1 MTPAPSAQLHDRA
14 ALVTGAGRGIGRAIA
29 LRLAAAGARV
39 AINYR
44 ASRQEAE
51 ALAGEITAA
60 GGRAE
65 IFPADVSQPAEAQA
79 LIEAVHKTMGRL
91 DILVNN
97 AGVIRDGL
105 LISLED
111 EDWRTV
117 IATNLDSVFYC
128 CRAAARIMIRQRFGR
143 IINMSSVAGTR
154 PNRGQVNYAAS
165 KGGINALTRALAA
178 ELASRNITVNA
189 VAPGVIET
197 EMTQAIRDAAHDQIL
212 ASIGLK
218 RLGRVEDIAGVVAF
232 LASDDAAYI
241 TGEILHVDGGLR

>member
-79 LIEAVHKTMGRL
+79 LIEAVHKAMGRL

>member
-44 ASRQEAE
+44 TSRQEAE
-51 ALAGEITAA
+51 ALAAEITTA

-79 LIEAVHKTMGRL
+79 LIEAVHKAMGRL

-128 CRAAARIMIRQRFGR
+128 CRAAARIMIRQRLGR

-178 ELASRNITVNA
+178 ELASRNITGNA

>member
-44 ASRQEAE
+44 TSRQEAE
-51 ALAGEITAA
+51 ALAAEITTA

-79 LIEAVHKTMGRL
+79 LIEAVHKAMGRL